1 MGLNDVRLTELGF
14 ADFTALLISQ
24 TLDAIIAAQL
34 DQEKKI
40 AEIQRSVRLS
50 SEEFALQFLSGEA
63 ARNEIIRLFAVV
75 EKDIIKSAVDAGMSY
90 KVLKRGKI
98 ETPAVL
104 ALTGYK
110 MAEGDWA
117 GNSIEN
123 AVITEQGYENIENAV
138 RISLANRQQ
147 EFLAIMLNNGMPR
160 VFVDYGR
167 ISAKLTINF
176 DQSNRNSAGISA
188 NKLVPQV
195 LSQGLRVK
203 PVNTSG
209 PEFFTLKTNITSE
222 IEINFKTLIT

>member
-14 ADFTALLISQ
+14 ADFTALLITQ

-40 AEIQRSVRLS
+40 AEIQKSVRLS
-50 SEEFALQFLSGEA
+50 SEEFALQFLSDQA
-63 ARNEIIRLFAVV
+63 PRDEIIRMFPVV
-75 EKDIIKSAVDAGMSY
+75 EKDIVKSAVDAGMSY
-90 KVLKRGKI
+90 KVFKRGKI
-98 ETPAVL
+98 ESPAVL

-110 MAEGDWA
+110 MAEGDWE

-123 AVITEQGYENIENAV
+123 AVITERGYENIENAV
-138 RISLANRQQ
+138 RISLAKRQQ

-160 VFVDYGR
+160 VFVDNGR

-176 DQSNRNSAGISA
+176 DRSNQSYTGKTI

-203 PVNTSG
+203 PVNSSG
-209 PEFFTLKTNITSE
+209 PEFFTLKSNITSE